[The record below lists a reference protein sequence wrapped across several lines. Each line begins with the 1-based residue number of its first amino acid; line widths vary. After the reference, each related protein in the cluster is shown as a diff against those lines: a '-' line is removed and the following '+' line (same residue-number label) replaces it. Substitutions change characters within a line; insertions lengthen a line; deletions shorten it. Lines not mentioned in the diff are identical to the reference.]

1 MLTKRGYKVDKASL
15 TPKEI
20 ESIRKDLLVRPA
32 SGSHHQPPPAF
43 SVLKES
49 STALYLPRC
58 YAYPKLGPATGGSKF
73 PSHEAIDVPF
83 NGGLRPMQQEVVDAY
98 LHEAQHGSGSGTVV
112 IQCGGGKTVC
122 GIFVISK
129 LKVKTLVV
137 VHKSFLLDQWKER
150 IGQYLPAAKVGI
162 MKGDK
167 FVHEGCD
174 IVIASLQTMISRK
187 YPLNGF
193 GLTIYDETH
202 HMSARVFVTSLTTET
217 TRYTLGLT
225 ATPDRKDGLGR
236 VFTWFIGGIVFRQDN
251 AGMKRPDVQ
260 VVTPK
265 FPQRDE
271 MRCDFA
277 GRPDTV
283 AMITDLCNN
292 AERNKDIA
300 KLALDVLKDPQ
311 RCLLILSE
319 RRKHLEDLYALLEPT
334 HGAEM
339 GYYVGGMKSEERELV
354 ESNARVIMASLQ
366 AASEGFD
373 VARLNCVILATPKS
387 DVEQSVGRIM
397 RTPPGVGPVAPLII
411 DPYDP
416 LFAGPARKRRALYKK
431 RAYTM
436 VDAKDDCDED
446 SDTPAKV
453 GIAFRNVKIVD
464 AQT

>member
-15 TPKEI
+15 TTQELDT
-20 ESIRKDLLVRPA
+20 IRKDLLVRPA

-58 YAYPKLGPATGGSKF
+58 YAYPKLGPPQGSKF
-73 PSHEAIDVPF
+73 PTHHAIDTPF
-83 NGGLRPMQQEVVDAY
+83 DGSLRPIQQQAVDAF
-98 LHEAQHGSGSGTVV
+98 LHEALHGSGSGTV
-112 IQCGGGKTVC
+112 CGSCGFGKTVC
-122 GIFVISK
+122 GSWVIHK
-129 LKVKTLVV
+129 LQVKTLVV
-137 VHKSFLLDQWKER
+137 VHKTFLLDQWRER
-150 IGQYLPAAKVGI
+150 INQYLPTAKLGI

-167 FVHEGCD
+167 FEHEGCD

-187 YPLNGF
+187 YPLDGF

-236 VFTWFIGGIVFRQDN
+236 VFTWFIGGIVYRQDN
-251 AGMKRPDVQ
+251 SGMKRPDVR

-292 AERNKDIA
+292 TERNKDIA

-354 ESNARVIMASLQ
+354 ESNARVILASLQ

-431 RAYTM
+431 RAYKIESPPA
-436 VDAKDDCDED
+436 DSDDED
-446 SDTPAKV
+446 APAKKPV
-453 GIAFRNVKIVD
+453 IAFRNLRLDDV
-464 AQT
+464 

>member
-1 MLTKRGYKVDKASL
+1 MLTKRGYKVEKASL
-15 TPKEI
+15 TQPEI
-20 ESIRKDLLVRPA
+20 DAIRKDLSVRPA
-32 SGSHHQPPPAF
+32 SASHHQPPAPF
-43 SVLKES
+43 SVLRES

-58 YAYPKLGPATGGSKF
+58 YGYPKLGPPAGGSKF
-73 PSHEAIDVPF
+73 PPHLPIDVAF
-83 NGGLRPMQQEVVDAY
+83 SGTLRPLQQEVVDAY
-98 LHEAQHGSGSGTVV
+98 LFEALNGSGSGTVV

-122 GIFVISK
+122 GIYVICE

-137 VHKSFLLDQWKER
+137 VHKTFLLDQWRER
-150 IGQYLPAAKVGI
+150 INQYLPTAKLGI

-167 FVHEGCD
+167 FEHEGCD

-187 YPLNGF
+187 YPLDGF

-236 VFTWFIGGIVFRQDN
+236 VFTWFIGSIVFRQDN
-251 AGMKRPDVQ
+251 AGMKRPDVRVQ
-260 VVTPK
+260 TPVL
-265 FPQRDE
+265 PQRDQ

-292 AERNKDIA
+292 VERNRDIA
-300 KLALDVLKDPQ
+300 DMALKVLEDPL

-319 RRKHLEDLYALLEPT
+319 RRKHLEDLYALLEPA
-334 HGAEM
+334 HGPEM
-339 GYYVGGMKSEERELV
+339 GYYVGGMKSEEREKV
-354 ESNARVIMASLQ
+354 EKNARVILASVS
-366 AASEGFD
+366 AAAEAFD
-373 VARLNCVILATPKS
+373 CGRLNCIILASPRS

-416 LFAGPARKRRALYKK
+416 LFAGPAKKRRALYKK
-431 RAYTM
+431 RAYKIEAPPE
-436 VDAKDDCDED
+436 DNDD
-446 SDTPAKV
+446 SDGEPPQQKPM
-453 GIAFRNVKIVD
+453 IAFKNI
-464 AQT
+464 TLS